1 VRTKKVQRQKRG
13 DQYMQKSTNDFEKTA
28 HCFMQN
34 STEDIEKLHCLFH
47 PKLNR
52 RCYKTLAYLF
62 HAKLNRRCWQ
72 NRILFHP
79 KHNRRFLKN
88 MVLQVDNVS
97 VEQSPNKKLKHNHP
111 S

>member
-1 VRTKKVQRQKRG
+1 VRTKKVHRQKRG
-13 DQYMQKSTNDFEKTA
+13 DQYMQKSINDFEKTA
-28 HCFMQN
+28 HYFIQN

-62 HAKLNRRCWQ
+62 HAKLNRRCWR

-79 KHNRRFLKN
+79 KLNRKVFEKH
-88 MVLQVDNVS
+88 MLQVDNVS
-97 VEQSPNKKLKHNHP
+97 WNKAQTKN
-111 S
+111 